1 MIKRI
6 ERLFPLLLLAVVAN
20 LFAQTDIDR
29 LEPYHPA
36 LIDSRITLDLDTY
49 YFVAENKFY
58 SLKPGFVYGLPGKRH
73 AMGIAVPIV
82 HSIFSG
88 DFAGFENTTGIG
100 DMKFFYNGVP
110 YQSKDPLGLQRIT
123 FTFEATAPTGDERLG
138 RGTGAWVYKPGLVV
152 AIRPDESF
160 HLFPTLNFQ
169 LSTAR
174 LNSLGGGDGVPDLED
189 PDLNDQLKV
198 MAFSLPATFV
208 LDSWSGWVSLH
219 PEYIHTFV
227 EDTYFLFLKL
237 DLGKMIGTNTSASLQ
252 ITKFIAGQP
261 RLETWIKFRLTF
273 FLNNSG
279 R

>member
-1 MIKRI
+1 MRKRI
-6 ERLFPLLLLAVVAN
+6 ERLFTLFLLAIAST

-36 LIDSRITLDLDTY
+36 LMDSRISLDLDSY

-58 SLKPGFVYGLPGKRH
+58 SFKPGFAYGLPGKRH
-73 AMGIAVPIV
+73 TMGIAVPVV

-100 DMKFFYNGVP
+100 DMKFFYHGVA

-123 FTFEATAPTGDERLG
+123 ATFEATAPTGNARLG
-138 RGTGAWVYKPGLVV
+138 RGTGAWVYKPGIVV
-152 AIRPDESF
+152 AIRPDEAF
-160 HLFPTLNFQ
+160 HLFPSLNFQ
-169 LSTAR
+169 ISSAR
-174 LNSLGGGDGVPDLED
+174 LNSLGGGDGVPDLDD

-198 MAFSLPATFV
+198 ISMSLPATFV

-227 EDTYFLFLKL
+227 EDTYFLFLRL
-237 DLGKMIGTNTSASLQ
+237 DLGKMIGDNTSASLQ

-261 RLETWIKFRLTF
+261 RLETWIKFRLNF
-273 FLNNSG
+273 FLSNAS

>member
-1 MIKRI
+1 MRI
-6 ERLFPLLLLAVVAN
+6 QKEWLFTLFLWTIIPN

-36 LIDSRITLDLDTY
+36 LMDSRFTLDLDSY

-58 SLKPGFVYGLPGKRH
+58 SFKPGFVYGLGKRH
-73 AMGIAVPIV
+73 AMGIAVPVV

-100 DMKFFYNGVP
+100 DMKFYYHGVA

-123 FTFEATAPTGDERLG
+123 ATFEATAPTGNARLG
-138 RGTGAWVYKPGLVV
+138 RGTGAWVYKPGIVV
-152 AIRPDESF
+152 AIRPDEAF
-160 HLFPTLNFQ
+160 HLFPSLNFQ
-169 LSTAR
+169 ISSAR
-174 LNSLGGGDGVPDLED
+174 LNSLGGGDGVPDLD
-189 PDLNDQLKV
+189 NPDLNDQLKV
-198 MAFSLPATFV
+198 ISMSLPATFV

-219 PEYIHTFV
+219 PEYIRTFV
-227 EDTYFLFLKL
+227 EDTYFLFLRL

-261 RLETWIKFRLTF
+261 RLETWIKFRLNF
-273 FLNNSG
+273 FLRNAG